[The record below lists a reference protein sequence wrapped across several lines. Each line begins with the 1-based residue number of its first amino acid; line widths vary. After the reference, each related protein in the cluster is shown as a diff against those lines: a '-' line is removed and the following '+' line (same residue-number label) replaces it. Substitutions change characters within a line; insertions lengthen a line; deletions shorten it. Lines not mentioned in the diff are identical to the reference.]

1 MTIFSLVSVY
11 AYEDPSKNCDNTST
25 FIERSGR
32 VGGISTC
39 ILCCDFKCS
48 LNEYDNGRL
57 FLFKFQKCESSI

>member
-32 VGGISTC
+32 VGV
-39 ILCCDFKCS
+39 S
-48 LNEYDNGRL
+48 LHVFYVVTLNVL
-57 FLFKFQKCESSI
+57 